1 MPGLNFFG
9 DLMKSRF
16 NKLAVLLLPLL
27 IAAALAS
34 AGQELPVFHIA
45 MKDGKFVP
53 AELKVPA
60 GRKFKLIVSNEGDQ
74 PSEFESFRL
83 HREQV
88 VVAHGEAALFL
99 GPLKTG
105 TYDVFDDFHPGV
117 KGSIEAVEG
126 L

>member
-1 MPGLNFFG
+1 MPGMSFFG

-16 NKLAVLLLPLL
+16 NKSAGLLLYLL
-27 IAAALAS
+27 ATAALVS
-34 AGQELPVFHIA
+34 AGQDLPMFRIA

-60 GRKFKLIVSNEGDQ
+60 GVKFKLIVTNEGDQ

-88 VVAHGEAALFL
+88 VVAHGEATLFL
-99 GPLKTG
+99 GPLKKG
-105 TYDVFDDFHPGV
+105 PYDIFDDFHPKV
-117 KGSIEAVEG
+117 KGTIQAEEAH
-126 L
+126 